1 MYLVAIAW
9 LYVALMMMVA
19 EATHPSG
26 TLLGAFFTFLIYGVL
41 PIALVLYI
49 LNTPHR
55 KKARRAKEAQADA
68 AERNSDALGATPHI
82 VDTRKHPE
90 EKA

>member
-9 LYVALMMMVA
+9 LYVAVMMAVA

-26 TLLGAFFTFLIYGVL
+26 TLLGAVFTFLLYGVL

-49 LNTPHR
+49 LNTPNR
-55 KKARRAKEAQADA
+55 KAARKREEALAEAGMTNA
-68 AERNSDALGATPHI
+68 APANPVPQGGTQVKDSPHT
-82 VDTRKHPE
+82 D
-90 EKA
+90 